1 MKVIDIKNAAK
12 KYKIYHERPM
22 LVKSLFTSLAR
33 GKKIEEF
40 WALKNVNIEVNK
52 GEAAGIIGDNG
63 AGKSTMLK
71 ILSGVTMPT
80 QGTVRVAGRIAG
92 LLELGAGFHPD
103 LTGRENVFLNGSI
116 LGLTKK
122 EIEAKF
128 DSIVEYAGIKDFI
141 DTPLRNYSSGMFVR
155 LGFAVAIH
163 VNPEILLVDEV
174 LAVGDQSF
182 QAKCLKTIENFLE
195 DGNTLVFVSHDLNI
209 IRHICTR
216 VVLLEKGQ
224 VVLEGEPSKVISRY
238 WLSIGD
244 KKGIGKIERGD
255 LKVVFNNGRL
265 ILLWKDIELTKGL
278 SGYTS
283 MRSFVKWYDSS
294 VAEWLITENTGDII
308 SARGEWIGLPLSQQW
323 TIKFYERFI
332 EWEVKMEVKSPVD
345 ILKQQ
350 ANLMLS
356 EDYNRWF
363 AEGEY
368 SGDFPKFRDETDDD
382 WDSIWTA
389 ENPSRWIGV
398 HGEDK
403 KRSPLPAVKFYSKPF
418 TGKEKVNIVNSNTYY
433 RGRVLQQL
441 RENDE
446 VTKRY
451 EAGTHSYFSGRIKVE

>member
-1 MKVIDIKNAAK
+1 
-12 KYKIYHERPM
+12 M
-22 LVKSLFTSLAR
+22 LVKSLFASLGR
-33 GKKIEEF
+33 KKIEEF
-40 WALKNVNIEVNK
+40 WALKNINMEVNK

-71 ILSGVTMPT
+71 ILSGVTAPS
-80 QGTVRVAGRIAG
+80 QGTVDVRGRIAG

-103 LTGRENVFLNGSI
+103 LTGRENVFLNGAI

-122 EIEAKF
+122 EIEGKF

-155 LGFAVAIH
+155 LGFAVAVH

-182 QAKCLKTIENFLE
+182 QAKCLKTIENFIH

-209 IRHICTR
+209 IRHVCSR

-244 KKGIGKIERGD
+244 KKGIGKIEKDR
-255 LKVVFNNGRL
+255 LKVVLNNGRL
-265 ILLWKDIELTKGL
+265 ILLWNDIELTKGL

-294 VAEWLITENTGDII
+294 VAQWQILEDRDDMIV
-308 SARGEWIGLPLSQQW
+308 AKGEWFGLPVAQKW
-323 TIKFYERFI
+323 TIKFNEGFVEWDI
-332 EWEVKMEVKSPVD
+332 EMEVKSPVD

-356 EDYNRWF
+356 EDYGRWICD
-363 AEGEY
+363 GDN
-368 SGDFPKFRDETDDD
+368 SGGFPKFREETDDD
-382 WDSIWTA
+382 WDCIWTTEGA
-389 ENPSRWIGV
+389 SQWIGAC
-398 HGEDK
+398 GEDNK
-403 KRSPLPAVKFYSKPF
+403 KNPIPTLKFYPQAV
-418 TGKEKVNIVNSNTYY
+418 TGNEKTNIVNSNLYY

-441 RENDE
+441 KENDE
-446 VTKRY
+446 SKKRY
-451 EAGTHSYFSGRIKVE
+451 EPGTYKYFSGKIKVE